1 MTNRK
6 TASTELRPA
15 AVRAGLS
22 ADACSVLHDLSGL
35 DFENTDSVAALDA
48 VIEQDRAVRSLELGL
63 SITRP
68 NYHVYMAGPSGTGKR
83 SQLKA
88 MLKKLAPTRKTPP
101 DWLYVHN
108 FDDADAPVALSVK
121 AGEGKR
127 LKKALDA
134 ALARLQA
141 ELPKAFHSPEHQEKL
156 QHTVSQGDR
165 KSTRLNSSHT

>member
-1 MTNRK
+1 M
-6 TASTELRPA
+6 
-15 AVRAGLS
+15 
-22 ADACSVLHDLSGL
+22 CSSDL
-35 DFENTDSVAALDA
+35 
-48 VIEQDRAVRSLELGL
+48 
-63 SITRP
+63 
-68 NYHVYMAGPSGTGKR
+68 KR

-156 QHTVSQGDR
+156 QHTVSQGNLQSTDAFVALSKQAEEVGFVVKTNKNDELVTLPVVSGKTLSDKDVMALPEADR
-165 KSTRLNSSHT
+165 QIGRAHV